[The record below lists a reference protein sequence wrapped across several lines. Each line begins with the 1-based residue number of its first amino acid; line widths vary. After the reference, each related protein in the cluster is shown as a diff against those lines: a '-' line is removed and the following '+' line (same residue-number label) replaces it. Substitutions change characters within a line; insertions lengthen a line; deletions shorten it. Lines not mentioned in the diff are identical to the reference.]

1 MKSNRICKEICK
13 KFRVTKPTGQGRYDA
28 GHGRCQTCDVWIDYH
43 GAHAQNGEAATAD
56 SKGWFCNCC
65 NFRIRRN
72 PRSKKYKEKLRSAN
86 ATYKENSNAKSGNK
100 VDLPDFN
107 KQRTHMI
114 KCIVECIPQNKN
126 DFQQHEFEKL
136 LTQYGMSIAK
146 IESGFNESI
155 EKILD
160 LAYTLNPP
168 NKISMIVEFE
178 RICVSIN
185 AIPTQRMFEKHSQL
199 KVSQY
204 KNEFGTWKNLLEKL
218 GYGLHKNKK
227 NNALKNTNIV
237 RPLSDK
243 TDSKYLQNSPAQ
255 TDIDV
260 LNWRIGEALRL
271 MKSNPD
277 GIYLSDVRRLL
288 EIPQESMPSIITR
301 LVRIEG
307 VSKKNIVY
315 KEVLQDVLFSYKV
328 NEIEG
333 KESKDEINEHRS
345 TDDTKQESKPYK
357 DTQES
362 ILKKSSTDKM
372 VQDIGTLAQQMVNE
386 HIANKTEIQ
395 KHLRQRLT
403 KEFVELG
410 SMSKVIK
417 NNSEVTKDAIKQHV
431 RTSMRLPLELK
442 RLENEGNLHPN
453 PDCSLQIALFAVNY
467 YEWDDKKKNEKN
479 VIQLA
484 QSLSMYVNKNNN
496 LNQIFSGKIKLNNN
510 SNNPRSKNNE
520 NSVSAVT
527 AVWVAAATLHK
538 LYGIRRDFSNK
549 VIFEKMIE
557 HDIST
562 ASEQSFALC
571 ISRHCVANNSG
582 KPSDH
587 RKLYRVSRGRY
598 RLYRKGDYYNQSR
611 KHSTEE
617 PDIEELPDKYKHLI
631 KWYYEEYCKKK

>member
-28 GHGRCQTCDVWIDYH
+28 GHGRCQTCDIWIDYH
-43 GAHAQNGEAATAD
+43 GAHARNGEAATAN

-255 TDIDV
+255 TDIDALKNTNIVRPLSDKTDSKYLQNSPAQTDIDV

-403 KEFVELG
+403 KEFVELR

-467 YEWDDKKKNEKN
+467 YEWDGKKKE
-479 VIQLA
+479 
-484 QSLSMYVNKNNN
+484 
-496 LNQIFSGKIKLNNN
+496 
-510 SNNPRSKNNE
+510 
-520 NSVSAVT
+520 
-527 AVWVAAATLHK
+527 
-538 LYGIRRDFSNK
+538 
-549 VIFEKMIE
+549 
-557 HDIST
+557 
-562 ASEQSFALC
+562 
-571 ISRHCVANNSG
+571 
-582 KPSDH
+582 
-587 RKLYRVSRGRY
+587 
-598 RLYRKGDYYNQSR
+598 
-611 KHSTEE
+611 
-617 PDIEELPDKYKHLI
+617 
-631 KWYYEEYCKKK
+631 

>member
-1 MKSNRICKEICK
+1 M
-13 KFRVTKPTGQGRYDA
+13 
-28 GHGRCQTCDVWIDYH
+28 
-43 GAHAQNGEAATAD
+43 QNGKAATAD

-86 ATYKENSNAKSGNK
+86 SIYKENGNTKSNNK
-100 VDLPDFN
+100 IDLPDFN
-107 KQRTHMI
+107 KQKTHMI
-114 KCIVECIPQNKN
+114 KCIARCIPQNKN
-126 DFQQHEFEKL
+126 GFQKYEFEES
-136 LTQYGMSIAK
+136 LTRHGMSITK

-155 EKILD
+155 EKIIE

-178 RICVSIN
+178 RICTNIN
-185 AIPTQRMFEKHSQL
+185 DIPTKHRFEKHSQL
-199 KVSQY
+199 KISQY
-204 KNEFGTWKNLLEKL
+204 ENEFGTWERLLEKL
-218 GYGLHKNKK
+218 GYDLLYKNKK
-227 NNALKNTNIV
+227 SHTLKDTNIASPV
-237 RPLSDK
+237 SDK
-243 TDSKYLQNSPAQ
+243 TRPEYLQNSSVQA
-255 TDIDV
+255 DIDV

-277 GIYLSDVRRLL
+277 GIYLSDLRRLF

-315 KEVLQDVLFSYKV
+315 KEVLQDVLLSYKV

-333 KESKDEINEHRS
+333 KESKDEINKHRS
-345 TDDTKQESKPYK
+345 TDDVKQESKPYK

-362 ILKKSSTDKM
+362 ILEKSSTDKM

-417 NNSEVTKDAIKQHV
+417 NNSEVTKDVIKQHV

-442 RLENEGNLHPN
+442 MLENEGNLHPN

-467 YEWDDKKKNEKN
+467 YEWDGKKKNEKN
-479 VIQLA
+479 VMQLA
-484 QSLSMYVNKNNN
+484 QSLSIYVNKNIN
-496 LNQIFSGKIKLNNN
+496 LNQIFSGKIKSNN
-510 SNNPRSKNNE
+510 SSDSPRSKNNE
-520 NSVSAVT
+520 NGVSTAT
-527 AVWVAAATLHK
+527 AVWVATATLHK
-538 LYGIRRDFSNK
+538 LYGVKRDFSNK
-549 VIFEKMIE
+549 GILEKMVE
-557 HDIST
+557 QDIST
-562 ASEQSFALC
+562 ASEQTFALH
-571 ISRHCVANNSG
+571 ISCHCVANNNAQ
-582 KPSDH
+582 PSDH

-598 RLYRKGDYYNQSR
+598 RLYRKGDYYNQGR
-611 KHSTEE
+611 KQGPEE
-617 PDIEELPDKYKHLI
+617 PGIEKLPDKYKHLI
-631 KWYYEEYCKKK
+631 KWYHEEYCKKK